1 MKTITLEFTSK
12 VTYSLVVNA
21 ESEEEAI
28 DKFLNDEYDLN
39 YAIESDS
46 DTDFENVKV
55 TSVIDEESY

>member
-46 DTDFENVKV
+46 DTDFDNVKV
-55 TSVIDEESY
+55 TSVIEESY